1 MTSSE
6 KQIHEKFLDKLID
19 YKNTYYN
26 VQDFEFAACLRR
38 LELELKDMDR
48 WSEKYFLL
56 QLRDAF
62 FRYNR
67 DYAWVERDL
76 KLSKLV

>member
-1 MTSSE
+1 
-6 KQIHEKFLDKLID
+6 
-19 YKNTYYN
+19 